1 MKKLNPKQ
9 KAFADEYIKTG
20 NAYQSALEA
29 GYSEKYAK
37 AQSSKLLENVGISS
51 YINERLKQ
59 IEDEKIMDIKEV
71 MQRLSA
77 IGRGETVEEQ
87 VTNSGDVVEISV
99 KTSDRIRAMELIGK
113 RYGAWTDKKE
123 VTGVMDINVGVGD
136 YDDDG

>member
-51 YINERLKQ
+51 YISERLKQ

-77 IGRGETVEEQ
+77 IARGEVYEEQ
-87 VTNSGDVVEISV
+87 VTNKGDVVIVSV

-113 RYGAWTDKKE
+113 RVGAWTDKKE
-123 VTGVMDINVGVGD
+123 VTGNLNIDVGVDEWDGD
-136 YDDDG
+136 

>member
-51 YINERLKQ
+51 YISERLKQ

-77 IGRGETVEEQ
+77 IARGETVEEQ
-87 VTNSGDVVEISV
+87 VTNKGDVVIVSV

-113 RYGAWTDKKE
+113 RVGAWTDKKE
-123 VTGVMDINVGVGD
+123 VTGNLNIDVGVDEWDGD
-136 YDDDG
+136 